1 MNKEIEIELDL
12 NERFTLAT
20 ALSILRD
27 GVIGNIPDLENPA
40 QIKSAFQALWTIENL
55 IKKFDLQ
62 PEIDTME
69 E

>member
-1 MNKEIEIELDL
+1 MSKEIEIELDL
-12 NERFTLAT
+12 TERFTLAT

-27 GVIGNIPDLENPA
+27 SVVANIPDLENPIE
-40 QIKSAFQALWTIENL
+40 IKSTFMSILIIENL